1 MAILTE
7 GARAMEFLV
16 SEANDW
22 RSRDEVT
29 VTVPANT
36 TFAAGT
42 ILGKLTATGK
52 LVRHDAALITGAE
65 DETAILGFNI
75 VNGTGGAV
83 DYTLTVIARDAEV
96 NGPDLTY
103 EAGADAAQILVS
115 NAALAA
121 LGIIVR

>member
-1 MAILTE
+1 MTILTE
-7 GARAMEFLV
+7 GARKAEFMI

-36 TFAAGT
+36 TLEAGTVLGEITSSGKFVRHAAGASDGSESEAG
-42 ILGKLTATGK
+42 ILFASL
-52 LVRHDAALITGAE
+52 
-65 DETAILGFNI
+65 
-75 VNGTGGAV
+75 VNGTGSAV
-83 DYTLTVIARDAEV
+83 DFEATNLARDAEV
-96 NGPDLTY
+96 RGSDLTY
-103 EAGADAAQILVS
+103 EDGADAAQITTS

>member
-1 MAILTE
+1 MTILTE
-7 GARAMEFLV
+7 GARKAEFMI

-36 TFAAGT
+36 TLEAGTVLGEITSSGKFVRHAAGASDGSESEAG
-42 ILGKLTATGK
+42 ILFANL
-52 LVRHDAALITGAE
+52 
-65 DETAILGFNI
+65 
-75 VNGTGGAV
+75 VNGTGSAV
-83 DYTLTVIARDAEV
+83 DFEATNLARDAEV
-96 NGPDLTY
+96 RGSDLTY
-103 EAGADAAQILVS
+103 EDGADAAQITTS